1 MHLVVEVINY
11 EAINE
16 KYHYVRF
23 SDTDKIRCKAWIDSK
38 KNLEAVEGIRKDY
51 EIFSLAS

>member
-16 KYHYVRF
+16 KYYYVRF
-23 SDTDKIRCKAWIDSK
+23 SDAEKDRCEAWIDSK
-38 KNLEAVEGIRKDY
+38 KNLEAVEGNRKDY

>member
-16 KYHYVRF
+16 KYRYVRF
-23 SDTDKIRCKAWIDSK
+23 SDADVVRCEAWIDSK
-38 KNLEAVEGIRKDY
+38 KNLEAVEGNRKDY